1 VTDDLPEFREREA
14 LAPEEKEVIIKF
26 SKDGDATLF
35 SEIRGVSSR
44 LFRHPEVEVERVVL
58 ADGTRVEDMDVLT
71 ETHTVTAVE
80 ATAPPGVLK
89 IQRAPRGASATLADV
104 VSERVLGGARQ

>member
-1 VTDDLPEFREREA
+1 MTDDLPEFRERDA

-26 SKDGDATLF
+26 AKDGDATVF

-44 LFRHPEVEVERVVL
+44 LFRHPEVDVERVVL
-58 ADGTRVEDMDVLT
+58 ADGTRVEDMHVLT
-71 ETHTVTAVE
+71 ETHTVTAVK

-89 IQRAPRGASATLADV
+89 IQQTPRDPSAILADV
-104 VSERVLGGARQ
+104 VSKRVLGGDGQ